1 MRLEPEEYKLV
12 LKIGGNMKELEEI
25 IYDIDM
31 KIYELRQ
38 DEDTPQI
45 IIEGFLLARKHL
57 GKAYNILNEGG
68 DY

>member
-1 MRLEPEEYKLV
+1 
-12 LKIGGNMKELEEI
+12 MKELEEI

-31 KIYELRQ
+31 KIYELQ
-38 DEDTPQI
+38 ASENTPI
-45 IIEGFLLARKHL
+45 IILEDLRQARKYL

>member
-1 MRLEPEEYKLV
+1 
-12 LKIGGNMKELEEI
+12 MKELEEI

-38 DEDTPQI
+38 DENTPQI
-45 IIEGFLLARKHL
+45 IIEEFLLARKHL

-68 DY
+68 GY